1 MARKFSNLFNDV
13 ISGDLIEAKDNFENV
28 MMNKLSVFLEK
39 KKKEVLLG
47 DNDEDLDAVGKEDD
61 DVDNDGDVDDS
72 DRYLKN
78 RRKKVKKAMKKEN
91 CLPCQQQ
98 KEAVQPWQST
108 QDGRPIFQYHNPRPT
123 APNPKPIRPGNPLI
137 IGAGDE
143 LGWQM
148 HNLQKSGSRRSAEG
162 ATVRKVSGNR
172 RRRSAEGATIRKI
185 NASRNY

>member
-47 DNDEDLDAVGKEDD
+47 DNDEALDAVGKEDD

-78 RRKKVKKAMKKEN
+78 RRKKVKKAMKLVDLMLK
-91 CLPCQQQ
+91 L
-98 KEAVQPWQST
+98 
-108 QDGRPIFQYHNPRPT
+108 
-123 APNPKPIRPGNPLI
+123 LI
-137 IGAGDE
+137 IF
-143 LGWQM
+143 M
-148 HNLQKSGSRRSAEG
+148 K
-162 ATVRKVSGNR
+162 
-172 RRRSAEGATIRKI
+172 
-185 NASRNY
+185 